1 MDSTKESQIV
11 LPDLRP
17 DRNSFMQEVLAG
29 LSKERKKLPCKYF
42 YDERGSLLFEIIC
55 TMDEY
60 YIPYV
65 EMEIMETRIDDIVDH
80 LGRNV
85 LLVEYGCGDCRKT
98 RFLLENL
105 REMAA
110 YVPIDISWDQ
120 LLRVTGELGSEYPA
134 LELLPVCA
142 DYTNHFELPTAEK
155 PVDRRVVYFPGSTI
169 GNFDPAEARRFL
181 ERISE
186 VCGPGGALLIG
197 VDLKKDP
204 RILHSAYND
213 SRGVTADFN
222 LNMLVR
228 MNRELQSDFQLD
240 QFEHYAFYNPQE
252 GRVEMHLVSTKEQ
265 VVHLDGRAIHFAEG
279 ESIWTE
285 SSYKYGLAE
294 FERLAAGA
302 GFRVKR
308 VWTDKRRWFSVQFLL
323 NLGGF
328 IP

>member
-1 MDSTKESQIV
+1 MDGLKDGQII

-17 DRNSFMQEVLAG
+17 DQHIFMRDVLAG
-29 LSKERKKLPCKYF
+29 LSKERKELPCKYF

-55 TMDEY
+55 TLDEY
-60 YIPYV
+60 YIPHA
-65 EMEIMETRIDDIVDH
+65 EKEIMETRIDEIVEH
-80 LGRNV
+80 LGRNL

-105 REMAA
+105 REIAA

-120 LLRVTGELGSEYPA
+120 LQRVTEALGLEYPA

-142 DYTNHFELPTAEK
+142 DYTNHFKLPTAQK
-155 PVDRRVVYFPGSTI
+155 PVDRRAVYFPGSTI
-169 GNFDPAEARRFL
+169 GNFNPAEARSFL
-181 ERISE
+181 EGIARL
-186 VCGPGGALLIG
+186 CRPGGALLIG

-204 RILHSAYND
+204 RILHAAYND

-228 MNRELQSDFQLD
+228 INRELHSDFKLN
-240 QFEHYAFYNPQE
+240 QFEHYAFYNPRE
-252 GRVEMHLVSTKEQ
+252 GRVEMHLLSQKEQ
-265 VVHLDGRAIHFAEG
+265 VVHLDGRAITFAEG
-279 ESIWTE
+279 ESILTE
-285 SSYKYGLAE
+285 YSYKYGLGE
-294 FERLAAGA
+294 FEQLAAGA

-308 VWTDKRRWFSVQFLL
+308 VWTDKRRLFSVQYLS
-323 NLGGF
+323 NLGGY

>member
-1 MDSTKESQIV
+1 MESIKESQIV

-17 DRNSFMQEVLAG
+17 GQSSFMQDVLDG
-29 LSKERKKLPCKYF
+29 LSKERKELPCKYF

-60 YIPYV
+60 YIPYA
-65 EMEIMETRIDDIVDH
+65 EKEIMETRIEEIVNH

-98 RFLLENL
+98 RILLENL
-105 REMAA
+105 RDMAA

-120 LLRVTGELGSEYPA
+120 LLRVTGELGCEYPT
-134 LELLPVCA
+134 LELLPVCT
-142 DYTNHFELPTAEK
+142 DYTNHIDVPVAEK
-155 PVDRRVVYFPGSTI
+155 RVDRRVVYFPGSTI
-169 GNFDPAEARRFL
+169 GNFNPAEAHSFL
-181 ERISE
+181 EGIAE

-204 RILHSAYND
+204 RILHAAYND

-228 MNRELQSDFQLD
+228 INRELEGDFKLD
-240 QFEHYAFYNPQE
+240 QFEHYAFYNPLH
-252 GRVEMHLVSTKEQ
+252 GCVEMHLVSLKEQ
-265 VVHLDGRAIHFAEG
+265 FVHLNGMTIPFAEG
-279 ESIWTE
+279 ESIRTE
-285 SSYKYGLAE
+285 NSYKYGLGE
-294 FERLAAGA
+294 FEELAAGA

-308 VWTDKRRWFSVQFLL
+308 VWTDKRRWFSVQYLL